1 MTVIGVLAIQGAVE
15 EHMKCIERIGATSK
29 EIRNP
34 IDMEN
39 VDGII
44 LPGGE
49 STAMAI
55 VGEKCGLFPALKEW
69 VACKKPIWGTC
80 AGMILLSDHAIKQK
94 EGGQSLVGGLDV
106 HVCRNY
112 FGSQIYS
119 SILPIDVLSPTPVD
133 EEQTNDTNHSLCS
146 TPCSGVFIRAP
157 AILKVG
163 KDVQV
168 LATMLSKPHTSAVDE
183 VVRLLAEVNI
193 NSVSINTKTDDTGS
207 GKFNV
212 AVAVQ
217 QDNILAT
224 AFHPE
229 LTEDLRWHRYFLS
242 MVEKNK
248 LRVLT

>member
-1 MTVIGVLAIQGAVE
+1 MTIVGVLAIQGAVE
-15 EHMKCIERIGATSK
+15 EHMKCVEIVGATSK

-34 IDMEN
+34 VDMEN

-55 VGEKCGLFPALKEW
+55 VGEKCGLFPALKDW
-69 VACKKPIWGTC
+69 VASRKPIWGTC

-112 FGSQIYS
+112 FGSQIFS
-119 SILPIDVLSPTPVD
+119 SILPIDVKAPAGD
-133 EEQTNDTNHSLCS
+133 GNDISDTSHSLCS

-168 LATMLSKPHTSAVDE
+168 LATMLATPHPSVVDE
-183 VVRLLAEVNI
+183 VERLLVELNVNDDPM
-193 NSVSINTKTDDTGS
+193 NPETDERDS
-207 GKFNV
+207 GKFKV
-212 AVAVQ
+212 TVAVQ

-229 LTEDLRWHRYFLS
+229 LTDDLRWHRYFLS
-242 MVEKNK
+242 MVEKE
-248 LRVLT
+248 